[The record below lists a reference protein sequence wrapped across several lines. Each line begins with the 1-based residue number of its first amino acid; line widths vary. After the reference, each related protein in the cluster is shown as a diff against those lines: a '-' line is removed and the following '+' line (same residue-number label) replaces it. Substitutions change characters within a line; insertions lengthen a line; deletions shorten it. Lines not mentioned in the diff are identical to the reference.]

1 MNKSDVKIV
10 NINHEMQQSYLDY
23 AMSVIVSRALPD
35 ARDGLKPVQRR
46 ILYAMY
52 DMGIRAETPHKKS
65 ARIVGEVLGKYHPHS
80 DSAVYDA
87 MARMA
92 QDFVMRYRFVDG
104 QGNFGSIDG
113 DPPAAMRYTEA
124 RLSAEAIEMLSQLDM
139 DTVDYNDSFDG
150 TLKEPSVL
158 PAAIPAM
165 LVNGAS
171 GIAVGMATNIPPH
184 NLGEIV
190 DALVMMLQNWE
201 TLDDITIEE
210 IMQYVKGPDFPTG
223 GLILQDETSDSLAQI
238 YGSGNGIV
246 QMRARVRLEEL
257 SRGRVRIIVSELPYN
272 VNKSTLIERIAE
284 ISRDG
289 GLEGVS
295 DLRDESDRQ
304 GMRIVIDLSK
314 NADPEKIL
322 ATLYKRTQM
331 HASFG
336 VNILALVDGSP
347 HRLPMKQALR
357 VFLDHR
363 LEVVRRRSE
372 FLLKKNR
379 DRLHILAAL
388 RIAIQ
393 NIDEVIRIIRKS
405 KTVDDARQSLMTK
418 FKLDEIQ
425 ANAIL
430 EMPLRRL
437 ASLERQKI
445 EDEYKSVSKTIKD
458 LEALLKSPKAM
469 RNVIITELKEIREK
483 YADPRRTQIIR
494 LGEGEKASEL
504 FKHTDVMPLE
514 NFWIELKEN
523 GLISRTGSDKQ
534 SRLGGNDAPWQML
547 RTNSHHVVYLV
558 TTTGKA
564 AAISSVAVPSQLQ
577 FEDGQHTAQISPL
590 DESDLVQSVITV
602 PMERDALPERFVVS
616 VTRSGMIKR
625 SEVAELPGASAS
637 SFVLARTNEGDEILA
652 VLFTK
657 GGQDILITTA
667 SGMSIRFNEEDVRPM
682 GLVAAGVNAIK
693 LEDNDYVVGASV
705 LEEKDEVAF
714 VTRMGLAKRVS
725 AEEFPS
731 QGRYGKGVIA
741 WKLAKNDEIV
751 AQLVGKL
758 TDRGVCHFR
767 KSASKVFTITNAV
780 SRKRAANGQSMFS
793 LKPGDEVIDFT
804 TIHDYARY
812 WEGFEDRPANNS
824 QEADDKED
832 DNADPKQASL
842 F

>member
-1 MNKSDVKIV
+1 MSKSDVKLV

-35 ARDGLKPVQRR
+35 ARDGMKPVQRR

-52 DMGIRAETPHKKS
+52 DMGVRADSPHKKS

-124 RLSAEAIEMLSQLDM
+124 RLTPEAIEMLSQLDM
-139 DTVDYNDSFDG
+139 DTVDYNDNFDG
-150 TLKEPSVL
+150 TLKEPKVL
-158 PAAIPAM
+158 PSAVPAM

-184 NLGEIV
+184 NLGEVV
-190 DALVMMLQNWE
+190 DALVMMLENWE
-201 TLDDITIEE
+201 ALDDITVEDLMRHI
-210 IMQYVKGPDFPTG
+210 KGPDFPTG
-223 GLILQDETSDSLAQI
+223 GLIIQDDSSDTLAQI
-238 YGSGNGIV
+238 YGSGNGII

-257 SRGRVRIIVSELPYN
+257 RRNRMRIIVSELPYL

-284 ISRDG
+284 ITREG
-289 GLEGVS
+289 GLEGIT

-304 GMRIVIDLSK
+304 GMRIVIDLTK
-314 NADPEKIL
+314 TADPEKIL

-331 HASFG
+331 HAAFG

-347 HRLPMKQALR
+347 HRLPLKQALR
-357 VFLDHR
+357 VYLDHR
-363 LEVVRRRSE
+363 LEVIRRRSE
-372 FLLKKNR
+372 YHLRKNKE
-379 DRLHILAAL
+379 RLHILAAL

-393 NIDEVIRIIRKS
+393 SIDEVIRIIRKS
-405 KTVDDARQSLMTK
+405 QSVDDARQSLMTK

-437 ASLERQKI
+437 ASLERKKI
-445 EDEYKSVSKTIKD
+445 EDEFKLVSKTIEELK
-458 LEALLKSPKAM
+458 ALLKSPKAM
-469 RNVIITELKEIREK
+469 RDVVINELRAIREK
-483 YADPRRTQIIR
+483 YADARRTQIIR

-504 FKHTDVMPLE
+504 FTQTDVMPLE
-514 NFWIELKEN
+514 DFWIELKES
-523 GLISRTGSDKQ
+523 GMLSRSDGDKQ
-534 SRLGGNDAPWQML
+534 SRLGGVDAAWQML
-547 RTNSHHVVYLV
+547 RTNSHHNVFLV

-564 AAISSVAVPSQLQ
+564 AAISSLSVPTQAQ
-577 FEDGQHTAQISPL
+577 VDGGQKAAQISPL
-590 DESDLVQSVITV
+590 NDSDLVQAIFTV
-602 PMERDALPERFVVS
+602 PIERETLPERFIVS
-616 VTRSGMIKR
+616 ITRQGMIKR
-625 SEVAELPGASAS
+625 SAVSELPGASAS
-637 SFVLARTNEGDEILA
+637 SFVLTRTNEDDE
-652 VLFTK
+652 VLTVLVTK

-667 SGMSIRFNEEDVRPM
+667 TGMSIRFNEEDVRSM

-693 LEDNDYVVGASV
+693 LKNNDYVVGASV
-705 LEEKDEVAF
+705 IEDKDEVAF
-714 VTRMGLAKRVS
+714 ITRLGLAKRVV
-725 AEEFPS
+725 ADDFPT
-731 QGRYGKGVIA
+731 QGRYGQGVIA
-741 WKLAKNDEIV
+741 WKLGKDDEIV

-767 KSASKVFTITNAV
+767 KSASKVFTITNAI
-780 SRKRAANGQSMFS
+780 SRKRAANGQTMFP
-793 LKPGDEVIDFT
+793 LKAGDELIDFT
-804 TIHDYARY
+804 TIHDYTRY
-812 WEGFEDRPANNS
+812 WEGKDDRPLLAAKD
-824 QEADDKED
+824 QHEDKDDES
-832 DNADPKQASL
+832 PQASL

>member
-1 MNKSDVKIV
+1 MSRSDIKLV

-35 ARDGLKPVQRR
+35 ARDGMKPVQRR

-52 DMGIRAETPHKKS
+52 DMGVRAETPHKKS

-139 DTVDYNDSFDG
+139 DTVDYIDNFDG

-158 PAAIPAM
+158 PSAIPAM

-184 NLGEIV
+184 NLGEVV
-190 DALVMMLQNWE
+190 DALVMMLENWDSLE
-201 TLDDITIEE
+201 DITVEE
-210 IMQYVKGPDFPTG
+210 IMRHIKGPDFPTG
-223 GLILQDETSDSLAQI
+223 GLILQDESTDTLAQI

-246 QMRARVRLEEL
+246 QMRARTRLEEM
-257 SRGRVRIIVSELPYN
+257 SRGRMRIIVSELPYL
-272 VNKSTLIERIAE
+272 VNKSNLIERIAE
-284 ISRDG
+284 ITRDG
-289 GLEGVS
+289 GLEGIT

-314 NADPEKIL
+314 TADPEKIL

-331 HASFG
+331 HAAFG

-347 HRLPMKQALR
+347 HRLPLKQALR
-357 VFLDHR
+357 VYLDHR

-372 FLLKKNR
+372 YLLRKNEE
-379 DRLHILAAL
+379 RLHILTAL

-405 KTVDDARQSLMTK
+405 QSVDDARQSLMKK

-437 ASLERQKI
+437 ASLERKKI
-445 EDEYKSVSKTIKD
+445 EEEYKQVSKTIDELK
-458 LEALLKSPKAM
+458 ALLKSPKAM
-469 RNVIITELKEIREK
+469 RKVVITELKTVREK
-483 YADPRRTQIIR
+483 FSDPRRTQIIQ

-504 FKHTDVMPLE
+504 FTQTDVMPLE
-514 NFWIELKEN
+514 NFWIELKES
-523 GLISRTGSDKQ
+523 GSISRTDGDKQ
-534 SRLGGNDAPWQML
+534 SRLGGVDAPWQIL
-547 RTNSHHVVYLV
+547 RTNSHQNVYLV
-558 TTTGKA
+558 TTSGKA
-564 AAISSVAVPSQLQ
+564 AAISSLSIPSQIQ
-577 FEDGQHTAQISPL
+577 FEEGKKASQISPL
-590 DESDLVQSVITV
+590 DEDDFIQAVFTV
-602 PMERDALPERFVVS
+602 PMEREELPERYLVS
-616 VTRSGMIKR
+616 VSRKGMIKR
-625 SEVAELPGASAS
+625 SLVSELPGASAS
-637 SFVLARTNEGDEILA
+637 SFVLARTNDDDALLT
-652 VLFTK
+652 VFLTK

-667 SGMSIRFNEEDVRPM
+667 AGMSIRFNEEDVRPM
-682 GLVAAGVNAIK
+682 GLIAAGVNGIK
-693 LEDNDYVVGASV
+693 LKENDYVVGASV
-705 LEEKDEVAF
+705 IEEKDEIGF
-714 VTRMGLAKRVS
+714 VTKLGLAKRVL
-725 AEEFPS
+725 AEEFPI
-731 QGRYGKGVIA
+731 QGRYGQGVIA
-741 WKLAKNDEIV
+741 WKLAKDDEIV

-758 TDRGVCHFR
+758 TDKGVCHFR

-780 SRKRAANGQSMFS
+780 SRKRAANGQVMFT
-793 LKPGDEVIDFT
+793 LKAGDELIDFT
-804 TIHDYARY
+804 SIHDYTRY
-812 WEGFEDRPANNS
+812 WEGYDDRPISSPRDNK
-824 QEADDKED
+824 EIDED
-832 DNADPKQASL
+832 DSPQAKL

>member
-1 MNKSDVKIV
+1 MSRSDIKLV

-35 ARDGLKPVQRR
+35 ARDGMKPVQRR

-52 DMGIRAETPHKKS
+52 DMGVRAETPHKKS

-139 DTVDYNDSFDG
+139 DTVDYIDNFDG

-158 PAAIPAM
+158 PSAIPAM

-184 NLGEIV
+184 NLGEVV
-190 DALVMMLQNWE
+190 DALVMMLENWDSLE
-201 TLDDITIEE
+201 DITVEE
-210 IMQYVKGPDFPTG
+210 IMRHIKGPDFPTG
-223 GLILQDETSDSLAQI
+223 GLILQDESTDTLAQI

-246 QMRARVRLEEL
+246 QMRARTRLEEM
-257 SRGRVRIIVSELPYN
+257 SRGRMRIIVSELPYL
-272 VNKSTLIERIAE
+272 VNKSNLIERIAE
-284 ISRDG
+284 ITRDG
-289 GLEGVS
+289 GLEGIT

-314 NADPEKIL
+314 TADPEKIL

-331 HASFG
+331 HAAFG

-347 HRLPMKQALR
+347 HRLPLKQALR
-357 VFLDHR
+357 VYLDHR

-372 FLLKKNR
+372 YLLRKNEE
-379 DRLHILAAL
+379 RLHILTAL

-405 KTVDDARQSLMTK
+405 QSVDDARQSLMKK

-437 ASLERQKI
+437 ASLERKKI
-445 EDEYKSVSKTIKD
+445 EEEYKQVSKTIDELK
-458 LEALLKSPKAM
+458 ALLKSPKAM
-469 RNVIITELKEIREK
+469 RKVVITELKTVREK
-483 YADPRRTQIIR
+483 FSDPRRTQIIQ

-504 FKHTDVMPLE
+504 FTQTDVMPLE
-514 NFWIELKEN
+514 NFWIELKES
-523 GLISRTGSDKQ
+523 GSISRTDGDKQ
-534 SRLGGNDAPWQML
+534 SRLGGVDAPWQIL
-547 RTNSHHVVYLV
+547 RTNSHQNVYLV
-558 TTTGKA
+558 TTSGKA
-564 AAISSVAVPSQLQ
+564 AAISSLSIPSQIQ
-577 FEDGQHTAQISPL
+577 FEEGKKASQISPL
-590 DESDLVQSVITV
+590 DEDDFIQAIFTV
-602 PMERDALPERFVVS
+602 PMEHEELPERYLVS
-616 VTRSGMIKR
+616 VSRKGMIKR
-625 SEVAELPGASAS
+625 SLVSELPGASAS
-637 SFVLARTNEGDEILA
+637 SFVLARTNDDDALLT
-652 VLFTK
+652 VFLTK
-657 GGQDILITTA
+657 GGQNILITTA
-667 SGMSIRFNEEDVRPM
+667 TGMSIRFNEEDVRPM
-682 GLVAAGVNAIK
+682 GLIAAGVNGIK
-693 LEDNDYVVGASV
+693 LKENDYVVGASV
-705 LEEKDEVAF
+705 IEEKDEIGF
-714 VTRMGLAKRVS
+714 VTKLGLAKRVL
-725 AEEFPS
+725 AEEFPI
-731 QGRYGKGVIA
+731 QGRYGQGVIA
-741 WKLAKNDEIV
+741 WKLAKDDEIV

-758 TDRGVCHFR
+758 TDKGVCHFR

-780 SRKRAANGQSMFS
+780 SRKRAANGQVMFT
-793 LKPGDEVIDFT
+793 LKAGDELIDFT
-804 TIHDYARY
+804 SIHDYTRY
-812 WEGFEDRPANNS
+812 WEGYDDRPISSPRDNK
-824 QEADDKED
+824 EIDED
-832 DNADPKQASL
+832 DSPQAKL

>member
-1 MNKSDVKIV
+1 MSRSDIKLV

-35 ARDGLKPVQRR
+35 ARDGMKPVQRR

-52 DMGIRAETPHKKS
+52 DMGVRAETPHKKS

-139 DTVDYNDSFDG
+139 DTVDYIDNFDG

-158 PAAIPAM
+158 PSAIPAM

-184 NLGEIV
+184 NLGEVV
-190 DALVMMLQNWE
+190 DALVMMLENWDSLE
-201 TLDDITIEE
+201 DITVEE
-210 IMQYVKGPDFPTG
+210 IMRHIKGPDFPTG
-223 GLILQDETSDSLAQI
+223 GLILQDESTDTLAQI

-246 QMRARVRLEEL
+246 QMRARTRLEEM
-257 SRGRVRIIVSELPYN
+257 SRGRMRIIVSELPYL
-272 VNKSTLIERIAE
+272 VNKSNLIERIAE
-284 ISRDG
+284 ITRDG
-289 GLEGVS
+289 GLEGIT

-314 NADPEKIL
+314 TADPEKIL

-331 HASFG
+331 HAAFG

-347 HRLPMKQALR
+347 HRLPLKQALR
-357 VFLDHR
+357 VYLDHR

-372 FLLKKNR
+372 YLLRKNEE
-379 DRLHILAAL
+379 RLHILTAL

-405 KTVDDARQSLMTK
+405 QSVDDARQSLMKK

-437 ASLERQKI
+437 ASLERKKI
-445 EDEYKSVSKTIKD
+445 EEEYKQVSKTIDELK
-458 LEALLKSPKAM
+458 ALLKSPKAM
-469 RNVIITELKEIREK
+469 RKVVITELKTVREK
-483 YADPRRTQIIR
+483 FSDPRRTQIIQ

-504 FKHTDVMPLE
+504 FTQTDVMPLE
-514 NFWIELKEN
+514 NFWIELKES
-523 GLISRTGSDKQ
+523 GSISRTDGDKQ
-534 SRLGGNDAPWQML
+534 SRLGGVDAPWQIL
-547 RTNSHHVVYLV
+547 RTNSHQNVYLV
-558 TTTGKA
+558 TTSGKA
-564 AAISSVAVPSQLQ
+564 AAISSLSIPSQIQ
-577 FEDGQHTAQISPL
+577 FEEGKKASQISPL
-590 DESDLVQSVITV
+590 DEDDFIQAIFTV
-602 PMERDALPERFVVS
+602 PMEREELPERYLVS
-616 VTRSGMIKR
+616 VSRKGMIKR
-625 SEVAELPGASAS
+625 SLVSELPGASAS
-637 SFVLARTNEGDEILA
+637 SFVLARTNDDDALLT
-652 VLFTK
+652 VFLTK

-667 SGMSIRFNEEDVRPM
+667 TGMSIRFNEEDVRPM
-682 GLVAAGVNAIK
+682 GLIAAGVNGIK
-693 LEDNDYVVGASV
+693 LKENDYVVGASV
-705 LEEKDEVAF
+705 IVEKDEIGF
-714 VTRMGLAKRVS
+714 VTKLGLAKRVL
-725 AEEFPS
+725 AEEFPI
-731 QGRYGKGVIA
+731 QGRYGQGVIA
-741 WKLAKNDEIV
+741 WKLAKDDEIV

-758 TDRGVCHFR
+758 TDKGVCHFR

-780 SRKRAANGQSMFS
+780 SRKRAANGQVMFT
-793 LKPGDEVIDFT
+793 LKAGDELIDFT
-804 TIHDYARY
+804 SIHDYTRY
-812 WEGFEDRPANNS
+812 WEGYDDRPISSPRDNK
-824 QEADDKED
+824 EIDED
-832 DNADPKQASL
+832 DSPQAKL

>member
-1 MNKSDVKIV
+1 MSRSDIKLV

-35 ARDGLKPVQRR
+35 ARDGMKPVQRR

-52 DMGIRAETPHKKS
+52 DMGVRAETPHKKS

-139 DTVDYNDSFDG
+139 DTVDYIDNFDG

-158 PAAIPAM
+158 PSAIPAM

-184 NLGEIV
+184 NLGEVV
-190 DALVMMLQNWE
+190 DALVMMLENWDSLE
-201 TLDDITIEE
+201 DITVEE
-210 IMQYVKGPDFPTG
+210 IMRHIKGPDFPTG
-223 GLILQDETSDSLAQI
+223 GLILQDESTDTLAQI

-246 QMRARVRLEEL
+246 QMRARTRLEEM
-257 SRGRVRIIVSELPYN
+257 SRGRMRIIVSELPYL
-272 VNKSTLIERIAE
+272 VNKSNLIERIAE
-284 ISRDG
+284 ITRDG
-289 GLEGVS
+289 GLEGIT

-314 NADPEKIL
+314 TADPEKIL

-331 HASFG
+331 HAAFG

-347 HRLPMKQALR
+347 HRLPLKQALR
-357 VFLDHR
+357 VYLDHR

-372 FLLKKNR
+372 YLLRKNEE
-379 DRLHILAAL
+379 RLHILTAL

-405 KTVDDARQSLMTK
+405 QSVDDARQSLMKK

-437 ASLERQKI
+437 ASLERKKI
-445 EDEYKSVSKTIKD
+445 EEEYKQVSKTID
-458 LEALLKSPKAM
+458 ELQALLKSPKAM
-469 RNVIITELKEIREK
+469 RKVVITELKTVREK
-483 YADPRRTQIIR
+483 FSDPRRTQIIQ

-504 FKHTDVMPLE
+504 FTQTDVMPLE
-514 NFWIELKEN
+514 NFWIELKES
-523 GLISRTGSDKQ
+523 GSISRTDGDKQ
-534 SRLGGNDAPWQML
+534 SRLGGVDAPWQIL
-547 RTNSHHVVYLV
+547 RTNSHQNVYLV
-558 TTTGKA
+558 TTSGKA
-564 AAISSVAVPSQLQ
+564 AAISSLSIPSQIQ
-577 FEDGQHTAQISPL
+577 FEEGKKASQISPL
-590 DESDLVQSVITV
+590 DEDDFIQAVFTV
-602 PMERDALPERFVVS
+602 PMEREELPERYLVS
-616 VTRSGMIKR
+616 VSRKGMIKR
-625 SEVAELPGASAS
+625 SLVSELPGASAS
-637 SFVLARTNEGDEILA
+637 SFVLARTNDDDALLT
-652 VLFTK
+652 VFLTK

-667 SGMSIRFNEEDVRPM
+667 TGMSIRFNEEDVRPM
-682 GLVAAGVNAIK
+682 GLIAAGVNGIK
-693 LEDNDYVVGASV
+693 LKENDYVVGASV
-705 LEEKDEVAF
+705 IEEKDEIGF
-714 VTRMGLAKRVS
+714 VTKLGLAKRVL
-725 AEEFPS
+725 AEEFPI
-731 QGRYGKGVIA
+731 QGRYGQGVIA
-741 WKLAKNDEIV
+741 WKLAKDDEIV

-758 TDRGVCHFR
+758 TDKGVCHFR

-780 SRKRAANGQSMFS
+780 SRKRAANGQVMFT
-793 LKPGDEVIDFT
+793 LKAGDELIEFT
-804 TIHDYARY
+804 SIHDYTRY
-812 WEGFEDRPANNS
+812 WEGYDDRPISSPRDNK
-824 QEADDKED
+824 EIDED
-832 DNADPKQASL
+832 DSPQAKL

>member
-1 MNKSDVKIV
+1 MSRSDIKLV

-35 ARDGLKPVQRR
+35 ARDGMKPVQRR

-52 DMGIRAETPHKKS
+52 DMGVRAETPHKKS

-139 DTVDYNDSFDG
+139 DTVDYIDNFDG

-158 PAAIPAM
+158 PSAIPAM

-184 NLGEIV
+184 NLGEVV
-190 DALVMMLQNWE
+190 DALVMMLENWDSLE
-201 TLDDITIEE
+201 DITVEE
-210 IMQYVKGPDFPTG
+210 IMRHIKGPDFPTG
-223 GLILQDETSDSLAQI
+223 GLILQDESTDTLAQI

-246 QMRARVRLEEL
+246 QMRARTRLEEM
-257 SRGRVRIIVSELPYN
+257 SRGRMRIIVSELPYL
-272 VNKSTLIERIAE
+272 VNKSNLIERIAE
-284 ISRDG
+284 ITRDG
-289 GLEGVS
+289 GLEGIT

-314 NADPEKIL
+314 TADPEKIL

-331 HASFG
+331 HAAFG

-347 HRLPMKQALR
+347 HRLPLKQALR
-357 VFLDHR
+357 VYLDHR

-372 FLLKKNR
+372 YLLRKNEE
-379 DRLHILAAL
+379 RLHILTAL

-405 KTVDDARQSLMTK
+405 QSVDDARQSLMKK

-437 ASLERQKI
+437 ASLERKKI
-445 EDEYKSVSKTIKD
+445 EEEYKQVSKTIDELK
-458 LEALLKSPKAM
+458 ALLKSPKAM
-469 RNVIITELKEIREK
+469 RKVVISELKTVREK
-483 YADPRRTQIIR
+483 FADPRRTQIIK

-504 FKHTDVMPLE
+504 FTQTDVMPLE
-514 NFWIELKEN
+514 NFWIELKES
-523 GLISRTGSDKQ
+523 GSISRTDGDKQ
-534 SRLGGNDAPWQML
+534 SRLGGVDAPWQIL
-547 RTNSHHVVYLV
+547 RTNSHQNVYLV
-558 TTTGKA
+558 TTSGKA
-564 AAISSVAVPSQLQ
+564 AAISSLSIPSQIQ
-577 FEDGQHTAQISPL
+577 FEEGKKASQISPL
-590 DESDLVQSVITV
+590 DEDDFIQAIFTV
-602 PMERDALPERFVVS
+602 PMEREELPERYLVS
-616 VTRSGMIKR
+616 VSRKGMIKR
-625 SEVAELPGASAS
+625 SLVSELPGASAS
-637 SFVLARTNEGDEILA
+637 SFVLARTNDDDALLT
-652 VLFTK
+652 VFLTK

-667 SGMSIRFNEEDVRPM
+667 TGMSIRFNEEDVRPM
-682 GLVAAGVNAIK
+682 GLIAAGVNGIK
-693 LEDNDYVVGASV
+693 LKENDYVVGASV
-705 LEEKDEVAF
+705 IEEKDEIGF
-714 VTRMGLAKRVS
+714 VTKLGLAKRVL
-725 AEEFPS
+725 AEEFPI
-731 QGRYGKGVIA
+731 QGRYGQGVIA
-741 WKLAKNDEIV
+741 WKLAKDDEIV

-758 TDRGVCHFR
+758 TDKGVCHFR

-780 SRKRAANGQSMFS
+780 SRKRAANGQVMFT
-793 LKPGDEVIDFT
+793 LKAGDELIDFT
-804 TIHDYARY
+804 SIHDYTRY
-812 WEGFEDRPANNS
+812 WEGYDDRPISSPRDNK
-824 QEADDKED
+824 EIDED
-832 DNADPKQASL
+832 DSPQAKL